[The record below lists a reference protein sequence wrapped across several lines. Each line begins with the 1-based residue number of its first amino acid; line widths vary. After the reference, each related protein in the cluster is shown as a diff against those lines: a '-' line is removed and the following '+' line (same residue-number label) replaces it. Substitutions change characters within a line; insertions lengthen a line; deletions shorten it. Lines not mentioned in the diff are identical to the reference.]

1 MCHGWPRV
9 SGGGTHLKLLD
20 AGNHTRTALL
30 AALMALLLI
39 AMSLAVL
46 GLLRGAY
53 AYAALWGLACAAVSY
68 LLLVDLVGERRFK
81 TVLILPAGFI
91 LFLTSALPI
100 GYMLYTSVFDVEL
113 LTFNSD
119 WVFVGLKNYVDLL
132 FHDRL
137 LWDVM
142 LRTLEFVVLSVGLQ
156 IVFGMS
162 LALLV
167 NRDIPGKKLLQ
178 AVLMLPV
185 LTTPVVVA
193 MLWKYMFDNSTG
205 LLNQLLRLVHLP
217 AQPWLSNKG
226 LPLVSAIPVVGDW
239 LVSNLNMTYGFLSLI
254 IVTVW
259 QWTPFCFLV
268 FYAGLASLPVEPFEA
283 ATVDGATSWQTFRYI
298 TLPLLRPLIGVVV
311 IIRVIDLLKL
321 YAPLWVLF
329 GNAVNMRVLNT
340 HLYTLGLVTHE
351 YSKSSALGVVSLL
364 IVLGFSLAMSKWL
377 GEGERGS

>member
-1 MCHGWPRV
+1 M
-9 SGGGTHLKLLD
+9 KLLD
-20 AGNHTRTALL
+20 VGNHTRTALL
-30 AALMALLLI
+30 AALMGLLLI
-39 AMSLAVL
+39 AMGLSVL

-119 WVFVGLKNYVDLL
+119 WRFVGLKNYVDLL

-142 LRTLEFVVLSVGLQ
+142 FRTLEFVVLSVGLQ
-156 IVFGMS
+156 IVFGMG

-167 NRDIPGKKLLQ
+167 NRDMPGKKLLQ

-226 LPLVSAIPVVGDW
+226 LPLISAIPVVGDR
-239 LVSNLNMTYGFLSLI
+239 LVSSLNLNYGFLSLI
-254 IVTVW
+254 VVTVW